1 MKKGHLVNAGKTN
14 PKRTQTNPIKANKMP
29 KQTQYEPNQTQP
41 VVSSSNLFRTRCDV
55 DVVRAVKK
63 CRYYLRSFST
73 RRITLLAV
81 VTFVEFSI
89 FIQGE
94 HGVFI

>member
-1 MKKGHLVNAGKTN
+1 MTAYDTIAVQTFCRLVQ
-14 PKRTQTNPIKANKMP
+14 PKMGVDFTLNRTWTYDTIVGTGDM
-29 KQTQYEPNQTQP
+29 
-41 VVSSSNLFRTRCDV
+41 
-55 DVVRAVKK
+55 VRAVKK

-73 RRITLLAV
+73 RRIILLAV